1 MERNE
6 MLQKISKDTGMNL
19 EQIEKIYQSMAQV
32 ISDTLCQG
40 EEVAL
45 MPELGLLIPK
55 PWDNTGLD
63 ENSPRT
69 RRPAHY
75 KIRFRTG
82 SKLQKALTISPVK
95 TTARQVEEVREEVRL
110 NA

>member
-6 MLQKISKDTGMNL
+6 MLKKISKDTGMEL
-19 EQIEKIYQSMAQV
+19 EQVEKIYLSMAQR
-32 ISDTLCQG
+32 ISEALCKG

-55 PWDNTGLD
+55 AWDNNGLD

-82 SKLQKALTISPVK
+82 SKLQKDLMITPAGTENQKVD
-95 TTARQVEEVREEVRL
+95 EVRL

>member
-6 MLQKISKDTGMNL
+6 MLLKISKDTGMDL
-19 EQIEKIYQSMAQV
+19 EQIEKIYQSMAQT
-32 ISDTLCQG
+32 ISDALCQG

-63 ENSPRT
+63 DNSPRT

-82 SKLQKALTISPVK
+82 SKLQKALTISPLK
-95 TTARQVEEVREEVRL
+95 AEKPQAEEMRL